1 MSRKELLAIA
11 GGIWVLV
18 GIFLIYRGI
27 NLFQLASNEQHASQ
41 NAIMISSI
49 VGLIIG
55 GIKGKFVLAKTARKN
70 IARIDGLSGPL
81 KIHHVFSTP
90 FYGFILGMI
99 LLGVLLRT
107 FNGYLGGYVVVASIY
122 CGIGMALI
130 IASMVY
136 WKASPD
142 TALEESR

>member
-1 MSRKELLAIA
+1 MNRKDLLGIA
-11 GGIWVLV
+11 GGLWVLV

-27 NLFQLASNEQHASQ
+27 NLFQLASNEQHTSP
-41 NAIMISSI
+41 NAILFSSV

-70 IARIDGLSGPL
+70 ISRIDSLKAPL

-90 FYGFILGMI
+90 FYGFIGAMI

-107 FNGYLGGYVVVASIY
+107 FNGYLGGYVVVAAIY

-136 WKASPD
+136 WKASPN
-142 TALEESR
+142 ASLEESR